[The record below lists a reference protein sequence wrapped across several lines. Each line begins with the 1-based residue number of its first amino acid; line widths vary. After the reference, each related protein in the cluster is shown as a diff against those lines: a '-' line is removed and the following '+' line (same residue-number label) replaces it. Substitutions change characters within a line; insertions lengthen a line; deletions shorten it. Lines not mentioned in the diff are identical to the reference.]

1 MASTS
6 LAFSTVLKADRSP
19 TSRASRS
26 PQARYPSRCSSSFS
40 VSERFFV
47 SVIASSS
54 ALDTSGQSS
63 AGREKNVPRWSQR
76 TRSRFLAGRNWGEE
90 TRSCAK
96 LLIDEP
102 PGPPWAIKSGSG
114 ARFFGI
120 ALDNNRSQPNGRPG
134 KIRVPAR
141 HSDEA
146 ALYIP
151 PFGLDLKDVTVGL

>member
-63 AGREKNVPRWSQR
+63 AGREKNVPRWSQS

-114 ARFFGI
+114 ARFSASLLIITVASRMAGPVGSVC
-120 ALDNNRSQPNGRPG
+120 RRGTVTKPHSTSRPSVL
-134 KIRVPAR
+134 I
-141 HSDEA
+141 
-146 ALYIP
+146 
-151 PFGLDLKDVTVGL
+151 